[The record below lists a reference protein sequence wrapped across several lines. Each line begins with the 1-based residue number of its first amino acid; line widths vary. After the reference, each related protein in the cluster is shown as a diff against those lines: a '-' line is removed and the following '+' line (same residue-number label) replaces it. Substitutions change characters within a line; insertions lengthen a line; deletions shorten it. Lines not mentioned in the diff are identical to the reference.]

1 MINSGTGG
9 QQNSQLNPGNGIEID
24 GESVERLPAQLGV
37 RESEPASLRSS
48 LLTSDCIYS
57 AWVSA
62 TGDAVVEWVA
72 EGIEQ
77 FTGYSAEEVRA
88 RGGWACW
95 IHPEDWPKYQQFAR
109 EIASHRAGAV
119 EYRIFTKPGEVR
131 WLLDMARPAG
141 DGASGGGANGAN
153 GEANGGAN
161 SKGVR
166 VAGAVFCQSRLP
178 ESAGQ
183 KFSPPPPDL
192 IVPADDRLKPP
203 VGEAS
208 SCLQASEELWQVTD
222 QLRAVLDAV
231 PGSVAWIG
239 ADLKYLGVNR
249 YLAKAFNMPPEAFVG
264 RHIGFLE
271 SGSQTVAFV
280 RQFFAGAESEASAEV
295 EWEVSGTPFKYLI
308 VAQKYMQGQAAVVV
322 GIDISQRQQAEAELR
337 HSQATIQAF
346 CEVQAASELS
356 YSERLHR
363 LLELGCQWFGLSTGM
378 LGRIEG
384 DRISVMAAH
393 SIDTG
398 IATGAVFD
406 LPQGDCRQLWLPEG
420 IVSFRSGGSKGQRHL
435 SCAGVEI
442 EAYLGAPVLVGG
454 KMYGTLCF
462 LQYGSGDLAEIN
474 GTPAL
479 PEFIAHSLAPRHRKF
494 KTVEKELLK
503 LMAQWVG
510 GEIEREEAAAKLQ
523 QQFDRALLLR
533 QITQEIRRSLDT
545 QQILQT
551 TCNLLGSAFGVS
563 RCLLF
568 VYEGESMCRLRC
580 VAEYLA
586 PGQTSA
592 LNVEIPVTGNPH
604 AEQTMVQDR
613 AIPIADVRTHPLMKA
628 SLSRCRLFKVKSMLG
643 IRTSYQGEPN
653 GVITLH
659 QCDRLREWKEDE
671 IELLEA
677 VAEQVGIALAQ
688 ARLLEQESGQHRQ
701 LAEQNLALERAIQAA
716 EAANRAKSE
725 FLAMMSH
732 EIRTPMNGV
741 IGMSGLLL
749 DTELDE
755 EQQEYAET
763 VRSCSEALLTI
774 INDIL
779 DFSKIESGKL
789 ELEEQPFE
797 LRACIE
803 ASMALLV
810 PKAAEKGL
818 QLGYRFVGPV
828 PQVVLGDVTRLRQ
841 ILVNL
846 LSNAVKFTDAGEV
859 AVLVTAQKIGSG
871 SGDGFPSCFQN
882 SAGKKLSGRHSD
894 LTVADRDCSVW
905 EIQFAVDDTGIGIP
919 AERMNRLFKSFSQVD
934 ASTTRR
940 YGGTGLGLAISQ
952 RLSEMMGGR
961 MWVCSGG
968 AMAGNPPPD
977 WQPPAAQTR
986 GSVFYFTVI
995 VRALQPAMPA
1005 ASWDED
1011 SADLEAEMP
1020 PLGELLPLR
1029 ILLAE
1034 DNRVNQ
1040 RVALLMLEGLGY
1052 RADVAGNGLEVL
1064 QALRRQPYDLV
1075 LMDVQMPEMDG
1086 LTATRLICEQWAQAC
1101 RPRIVAM
1108 TAGAMQEDRQ
1118 NCLDAGM
1125 DDFIS
1130 KPLRLEE
1137 LRAALEQCQPLASFK
1152 G

>member
-1 MINSGTGG
+1 MEIE
-9 QQNSQLNPGNGIEID
+9 QLEDEN
-24 GESVERLPAQLGV
+24 VKRLQAKPAL
-37 RESEPASLRSS
+37 RESETGSLSRSS
-48 LLTSDCIYS
+48 LLTSDCVYS
-57 AWVSA
+57 ARVAA
-62 TGDAVVEWVA
+62 TGDVVVEWVT

-77 FTGYSAEEVRA
+77 LTGYSAEEVRA
-88 RGGWACW
+88 RGGWASW
-95 IHPEDWPKYQQFAR
+95 IHPEDLPKYQQFAR

-119 EYRIFTKPGEVR
+119 EYRIFTKQGELR
-131 WLLDMARPAG
+131 WLLDMARPEG
-141 DGASGGGANGAN
+141 DGASGGGAPS
-153 GEANGGAN
+153 AN

-166 VAGAVFCQSRLP
+166 VAGAVFFQSRFQD
-178 ESAGQ
+178 SAGQ

-192 IVPADDRLKPP
+192 IVPAPDRLKPA
-203 VGEAS
+203 VEEATNGK
-208 SCLQASEELWQVTD
+208 QASEELRQVTD

-231 PGSVAWIG
+231 PGSVAWIA

-249 YLAKAFNMPPEAFVG
+249 YLAKALNLPPEAFVG
-264 RHIGFLE
+264 RDIGFLQP
-271 SGSQTVAFV
+271 GSQVIEFV
-280 RQFFAGAESEASAEV
+280 RQFFASTDSEASAEV
-295 EWEVSGTPFKYLI
+295 EWEVSGTPFNYLI

-322 GIDISQRQQAEAELR
+322 GIDISQRQQAEEELR
-337 HSQATIQAF
+337 HSQATILAF
-346 CEVQAASELS
+346 CEVQAARELS
-356 YSERLHR
+356 YSERLYR
-363 LLELGCQWFGLSTGM
+363 LLELGCQWLGLDTGI
-378 LGRIEG
+378 LGRIET

-393 SIDTG
+393 SLDTP

-454 KMYGTLCF
+454 KVYGTLCF
-462 LQYGSGDLAEIN
+462 FQSRSQDSAGTN
-474 GTPAL
+474 GAPLL
-479 PEFIAHSLAPRHRKF
+479 PEFIAQSPTPRRRKF

-510 GEIEREEAAAKLQ
+510 GEIEREEAAAKPQ

-568 VYEGESMCRLRC
+568 IYEGESRCRLRC

-592 LNVEIPVTGNPH
+592 LDVEIPVTGNPH
-604 AEQTMVQDR
+604 AVQTMVEDR
-613 AIPIADVRTHPLMKA
+613 AIPIADVCTDPLLQSSVA
-628 SLSRCRLFKVKSMLG
+628 RCLQFGVKSMLG

-653 GVITLH
+653 GVISLH
-659 QCDRLREWKEDE
+659 QCDELREWKEDE

-688 ARLLEQESGQHRQ
+688 ARLLEQESGQRQQ

-755 EQQEYAET
+755 EQREYAET

-803 ASMALLV
+803 ASLALLV
-810 PKAAEKGL
+810 PKAAERGL

-828 PQVVLGDVTRLRQ
+828 PQVVVGDVTRLRQ

-846 LSNAVKFTDAGEV
+846 LSNAVKFTDAGQV
-859 AVLVTAQKIGSG
+859 SVLVTAQKIRSG
-871 SGDGFPSCFQN
+871 SGDGFQSSFQD
-882 SAGKKLSGRHSD
+882 SAGQKSPPPPD
-894 LTVADRDCSVW
+894 LTAPAGDYSVW
-905 EIQFAVDDTGIGIP
+905 EIQFAVKDTGIGIL

-934 ASTTRR
+934 ASTTKR

-961 MWVCSGG
+961 IWVVSSGAVG
-968 AMAGNPPPD
+968 GNPPPD
-977 WQPPAAQTR
+977 WQPPAAQTE
-986 GSVFYFTVI
+986 GSTFYFTAA
-995 VRALQPAMPA
+995 VRALKPAVPI
-1005 ASWDED
+1005 SRRDED
-1011 SADLEAEMP
+1011 DPPPPPEMP
-1020 PLGELLPLR
+1020 PLAERLPLR

-1040 RVALLMLEGLGY
+1040 RLALLMLEGLGY

-1075 LMDVQMPEMDG
+1075 LMDVLMPEMDG
-1086 LTATRLICEQWAQAC
+1086 LTATRLICEQWAPGS

-1108 TAGAMQEDRQ
+1108 TAAAMKEDRQ

-1130 KPLRLEE
+1130 KPLFPEE
-1137 LRAALEQCQPLASFK
+1137 LRGALERCQPLAPFK
-1152 G
+1152 GEGLGGA

>member
-1 MINSGTGG
+1 
-9 QQNSQLNPGNGIEID
+9 
-24 GESVERLPAQLGV
+24 
-37 RESEPASLRSS
+37 
-48 LLTSDCIYS
+48 
-57 AWVSA
+57 
-62 TGDAVVEWVA
+62 VEWVA

-77 FTGYSAEEVRA
+77 LTGYSALEVRA
-88 RGGWACW
+88 RGGWGCW
-95 IHPEDWPKYQQFAR
+95 IHPEDLPKYQQFAR
-109 EIASHRAGAV
+109 EIAANRAGAV
-119 EYRIFTKPGEVR
+119 EYRIFTKQGEVR

-141 DGASGGGANGAN
+141 DGASGSGAASRNG
-153 GEANGGAN
+153 
-161 SKGVR
+161 SGVR
-166 VAGAVFCQSRLP
+166 VAGAVFSPCRLQ

-183 KFSPPPPDL
+183 KLSPPPPDVT
-192 IVPADDRLKPP
+192 VPPEERLLPP
-203 VGEAS
+203 EGEATN
-208 SCLQASEELWQVTD
+208 CMQVSEELWQITD

-249 YLAKAFNMPPEAFVG
+249 YLAKAFNMRPEAFVG
-264 RHIGFLE
+264 RPIGFLE
-271 SGSQTVAFV
+271 SGSQTVVFV
-280 RQFFAGAESEASAEV
+280 RQFFASAESEASAEV
-295 EWEVSGTPFKYLI
+295 EWEVNGTPFKYLI

-393 SIDTG
+393 SLDTG

-406 LPQGDCRQLWLPEG
+406 LPQGECRELWLPKR
-420 IVSFRSGGSKGQRHL
+420 IVSSWSRTSKGQCHL

-454 KMYGTLCF
+454 EVYGTLCF
-462 LQYGSGDLAEIN
+462 FQSSCGDSADIN
-474 GTPAL
+474 QALAL
-479 PEFIAHSLAPRHRKF
+479 PEFIVHSLAPRHRKF

-510 GEIEREEAAAKLQ
+510 GEIERQEAAAKLQ

-580 VAEYLA
+580 LAEYLA
-586 PGQTSA
+586 PGQTST
-592 LNVEIPVTGNPH
+592 LDVEIPVTGNPH
-604 AEQTMVQDR
+604 AVQTMLQDR
-613 AIPIADVRTHPLMKA
+613 ALPIADVSTHPLMKL
-628 SLSRCRLFKVKSMLG
+628 SLARCLQFGVKSMLG

-653 GVITLH
+653 GVISLH
-659 QCDRLREWKEDE
+659 QCDELREWKEDE

-688 ARLLEQESGQHRQ
+688 ARLLEQESGQRQQ

-803 ASMALLV
+803 ATLALLV
-810 PKAAEKGL
+810 PKAAERGL
-818 QLGYRFVGPV
+818 QLEYRFVGPV

-859 AVLVTAQKIGSG
+859 SLLVTAQKIQNGFTSRFQVLADPKFGS
-871 SGDGFPSCFQN
+871 
-882 SAGKKLSGRHSD
+882 A
-894 LTVADRDCSVW
+894 RDYSVW
-905 EIQFAVDDTGIGIP
+905 EIQFAVKDTGIGIP
-919 AERMNRLFKSFSQVD
+919 ADSMNRLFKSFSQVD

-968 AMAGNPPPD
+968 AMAGNHPPD

-986 GSVFYFTVI
+986 GSTFYFTVV

-1005 ASWDED
+1005 TNDDRGEEQPEQEISPL
-1011 SADLEAEMP
+1011 ADR
-1020 PLGELLPLR
+1020 LPLR

-1040 RVALLMLEGLGY
+1040 RVALLMLERLGY

-1075 LMDVQMPEMDG
+1075 LMDVLMPEMDG
-1086 LTATRLICEQWAQAC
+1086 LTATRSIGEQWAPGE

-1108 TAGAMQEDRQ
+1108 TAAAMQEEQQ

-1137 LRAALEQCQPLASFK
+1137 LRRALEQCQPLAPFK
-1152 G
+1152 D

>member
-9 QQNSQLNPGNGIEID
+9 QQNCEPNPGNGIETED
-24 GESVERLPAQLGV
+24 ENVKRPQELPGL
-37 RESEPASLRSS
+37 RESEPPTGRRSS

-57 AWVSA
+57 ARVSA
-62 TGDAVVEWVA
+62 TGDAVVEWVT

-77 FTGYSAEEVRA
+77 LTGYSAEEVRA
-88 RGGWACW
+88 RGGWASW
-95 IHPEDWPKYQQFAR
+95 IDPEDLPKYQQFAR
-109 EIASHRAGAV
+109 EIAANRAGAV
-119 EYRIFTKPGEVR
+119 EYRILTKPGELR

-153 GEANGGAN
+153 SGAN

-166 VAGAVFCQSRLP
+166 VAGALFCQSRFQ

-183 KFSPPPPDL
+183 KLSPPPPDVT
-192 IVPADDRLKPP
+192 VPPEDRLEQ
-203 VGEAS
+203 VVEEATNDKR
-208 SCLQASEELWQVTD
+208 ASEELWQVTE

-249 YLAKAFNMPPEAFVG
+249 YLAKAFNLPPEAFVG

-271 SGSQTVAFV
+271 SSSQTVAFV
-280 RQFFAGAESEASAEV
+280 RQFFASPESEASAEV
-295 EWEVSGTPFKYLI
+295 EWQVSGTPFNYLI

-346 CEVQAASELS
+346 CEVQAAWELS
-356 YSERLHR
+356 YSERLQR
-363 LLELGCQWFGLSTGM
+363 LLELGCQWFGLDTGM

-393 SIDTG
+393 SLDTG

-420 IVSFRSGGSKGQRHL
+420 IVSFRSGGSKGQRYL

-454 KMYGTLCF
+454 EMYGTLCF
-462 LQYGSGDLAEIN
+462 FQSRSQDSADGN
-474 GTPAL
+474 GAPL
-479 PEFIAHSLAPRHRKF
+479 LSEFIAQSQAPRRRKF

-568 VYEGESMCRLRC
+568 IYEGESRCRLRC

-592 LNVEIPVTGNPH
+592 LDVEIPVTGNPH
-604 AEQTMVQDR
+604 AVQTMVEDR
-613 AIPIADVRTHPLMKA
+613 AIPIADVCTDPLLESSVA
-628 SLSRCRLFKVKSMLG
+628 RCLQFGVKSMLG

-653 GVITLH
+653 GVISLH
-659 QCDRLREWKEDE
+659 QCDGLREWKEDE

-688 ARLLEQESGQHRQ
+688 ARLLEQESGQRQQ

-755 EQQEYAET
+755 EQREYAET

-803 ASMALLV
+803 ASLALLV
-810 PKAAEKGL
+810 PKAAERGL
-818 QLGYRFVGPV
+818 ELGYRFVGPV
-828 PQVVLGDVTRLRQ
+828 PQVVVGDVTRLRQ

-846 LSNAVKFTDAGEV
+846 LSNAVKFTDAGQV
-859 AVLVTAQKIGSG
+859 SVLVSAEKIRSG
-871 SGDGFPSCFQN
+871 SGDGFQSSFQD
-882 SAGKKLSGRHSD
+882 SA
-894 LTVADRDCSVW
+894 CSIW
-905 EIQFAVDDTGIGIP
+905 EIQFAVKDTGIGIP
-919 AERMNRLFKSFSQVD
+919 ADSMNRLFKSFSQVD
-934 ASTTRR
+934 ASTTKR

-961 MWVCSGG
+961 IWVASSGVVG
-968 AMAGNPPPD
+968 GNPPPD

-986 GSVFYFTVI
+986 GSTFYFTAV
-995 VRALQPAMPA
+995 VRALQPAAPIIIDPPPPPVI
-1005 ASWDED
+1005 SRL
-1011 SADLEAEMP
+1011 AD
-1020 PLGELLPLR
+1020 LLPLR

-1040 RVALLMLEGLGY
+1040 RLALQMLEKLGY

-1064 QALRRQPYDLV
+1064 QALRRQPYDVV
-1075 LMDVQMPEMDG
+1075 LMDVLMPEMDG
-1086 LTATRLICEQWAQAC
+1086 LTATRLIAEQWAPKT

-1108 TAGAMQEDRQ
+1108 TAGAMKEDRQ

-1130 KPLRLEE
+1130 KPLLPEE
-1137 LRAALEQCQPLASFK
+1137 LRGALEQCQPLAPFK
-1152 G
+1152 GEG

>member
-1 MINSGTGG
+1 METEDENVKS
-9 QQNSQLNPGNGIEID
+9 P
-24 GESVERLPAQLGV
+24 PAHPGV
-37 RESEPASLRSS
+37 RESETGSLSRSS
-48 LLTSDCIYS
+48 LLTSDCVYS
-57 AWVSA
+57 ARVAA
-62 TGDAVVEWVA
+62 TGDAVVEWVT

-77 FTGYSAEEVRA
+77 LTGYSAEEVRA
-88 RGGWACW
+88 KGGWASW
-95 IHPEDWPKYQQFAR
+95 IHPDDLPKYQQFAR
-109 EIASHRAGAV
+109 EIASLRAGAV
-119 EYRIFTKPGEVR
+119 EYRIWTKQGELR
-131 WLLDMARPAG
+131 WLLDMARPEG
-141 DGASGGGANGAN
+141 DGASGGGAT
-153 GEANGGAN
+153 GAN
-161 SKGVR
+161 SFGVR
-166 VAGAVFCQSRLP
+166 VAGAVFFQSRLQD
-178 ESAGQ
+178 SAGQ
-183 KFSPPPPDL
+183 NV
-192 IVPADDRLKPP
+192 IVPADDRQVPA
-203 VGEAS
+203 VEDTACS
-208 SCLQASEELWQVTD
+208 LQASEELRQVTD

-271 SGSQTVAFV
+271 SSSQTVAFV
-280 RQFFAGAESEASAEV
+280 RQFFASADSEASAEV
-295 EWEVSGTPFKYLI
+295 EWEVSGTPFNYLI

-346 CEVQAASELS
+346 CEVQAARELS
-356 YSERLHR
+356 YSERLHQ
-363 LLELGCQWFGLSTGM
+363 LLELGCQWFGLETGM
-378 LGRIEG
+378 LGRIET
-384 DRISVMAAH
+384 DRISVIAAH
-393 SIDTG
+393 SLDTG

-454 KMYGTLCF
+454 KVYGTLCF
-462 LQYGSGDLAEIN
+462 LCQSPSPDSADRNIAPNLGESMIKS
-474 GTPAL
+474 PA
-479 PEFIAHSLAPRHRKF
+479 HRRRKF

-568 VYEGESMCRLRC
+568 IYEGESRCRLRC

-592 LNVEIPVTGNPH
+592 MDVEIPVTGNPH
-604 AEQTMVQDR
+604 AVQTMVEDR
-613 AIPIADVRTHPLMKA
+613 ALPIADVYTDPLLQSSVA
-628 SLSRCRLFKVKSMLG
+628 RCLQFGVKSMLG

-653 GVITLH
+653 GVISLH
-659 QCDRLREWKEDE
+659 QCDGLREWKEDE
-671 IELLEA
+671 VELLEA

-688 ARLLEQESGQHRQ
+688 ARLLEQESGQRQQ

-755 EQQEYAET
+755 EQREYAET

-789 ELEEQPFE
+789 ELEQQPFE

-803 ASMALLV
+803 ASLALLV
-810 PKAAEKGL
+810 PKAAERGL

-828 PQVVLGDVTRLRQ
+828 PPVVLGDVTRLRQ
-841 ILVNL
+841 IMVNL

-859 AVLVTAQKIGSG
+859 SVLVSLQSRFPDSASQKS
-871 SGDGFPSCFQN
+871 PPP
-882 SAGKKLSGRHSD
+882 SD
-894 LTVADRDCSVW
+894 LTAPAGDYSVW
-905 EIQFAVDDTGIGIP
+905 EIQFAVKDTGIGIP

-961 MWVCSGG
+961 MWVASGG
-968 AMAGNPPPD
+968 AVGGNPPPD
-977 WQPPAAQTR
+977 WQVPAAQTE
-986 GSVFYFTVI
+986 GSTFYFTAA
-995 VRALQPAMPA
+995 VRALQPAVPVI
-1005 ASWDED
+1005 STEKDD
-1011 SADLEAEMP
+1011 PPPPPEMP
-1020 PLGELLPLR
+1020 PLADRLPLR

-1034 DNRVNQ
+1034 DNRVSQ

-1064 QALRRQPYDLV
+1064 QALRRQPYDVV
-1075 LMDVQMPEMDG
+1075 LMDVLMPEMDG
-1086 LTATRLICEQWAQAC
+1086 LTATRLIAEQWAPAS

-1108 TAGAMQEDRQ
+1108 TAAAMKEDRQ

-1130 KPLRLEE
+1130 KPLRREE
-1137 LRAALEQCQPLASFK
+1137 LRGALEQCQPLASFR
-1152 G
+1152 GEGLGGA